1 MFKLSFSGVFLLRSG
16 FTGSGT
22 AFIGDYFALRLS
34 LRKEAEEEERGKIQ
48 SVIFRLGTVKL
59 LPFSLNDFN
68 LYQSN
73 TFVEILCQWL
83 SRLF

>member
-16 FTGSGT
+16 FTESGT

-48 SVIFRLGTVKL
+48 SVIFRLGTLKL
-59 LPFSLNDFN
+59 LPFL
-68 LYQSN
+68 L
-73 TFVEILCQWL
+73 E
-83 SRLF
+83 